1 MDVFLPASLPARL
14 LAAVI
19 DFVVI
24 SGLFIACSQLLPEV
38 PDGLISLLSGG
49 IYFTLAHSF
58 LAKGQTIG
66 KSLLGLKVVR
76 LTAED
81 HSGNLPIFRAFLRY
95 LASFGVMVTIA
106 EVPPAVF
113 RSQALMLP
121 AWQLE
126 LHMLLA
132 LAYFFALC
140 VSVLVDPLQRGLHDL
155 LAGSLVV
162 RPQTSDVDF
171 RLPLE
176 IPSRVPLA
184 CLGAAVFA
192 FLPWWIGIARP
203 ESVNEILRR
212 RYVLENRLEI
222 RVMNA
227 QEVSDGILIEALLL
241 NADGLRGK
249 EGQKRFLENSEA
261 ILRTSET
268 PSPPKIRYRL
278 YADPSVEPLTK
289 NGLPLEVSMESATL
303 SGSSTSAPSAVE
315 DKPAH

>member
-121 AWQLE
+121 AWQL
-126 LHMLLA
+126 
-132 LAYFFALC
+132 ALC

-184 CLGAAVFA
+184 CLGAALFA

-303 SGSSTSAPSAVE
+303 SGSSTSAPLAVE